1 MCHLS
6 TIATS
11 VFHEFPLTA
20 CILQFRIKSFF
31 KRLTDNTSYLFFSRS
46 ISRLSTSITGFS
58 KPFYILFIT
67 VALLMNCISVSREVH
82 TACHYIPSYM
92 SGNVYCSLI
101 IVSALVNMQYI
112 LQFIICVCLVKYIPG

>member
-31 KRLTDNTSYLFFSRS
+31 KRLTDNKSYLFFSRS
-46 ISRLSTSITGFS
+46 ISGLSISITGFS
-58 KPFYILFIT
+58 KQLYMLFIT
-67 VALLMNCISVSREVH
+67 VALINCISVSREVH
-82 TACHYIPSYM
+82 TACHYIPWYM
-92 SGNVYCSLI
+92 SGNTYCSLI
-101 IVSALVNMQYI
+101 IVPALLNMQYI
-112 LQFIICVCLVKYIPG
+112 LQFVICVCLVKYIPR